1 MIEYIKDSDIK
12 ALKKYKYSSVDKSL
26 IQKYILNPYWCW
38 LVEKV
43 PLWVAPNLITLS
55 GFMFMVVSVC
65 LLVFYGSNWEQVPG
79 WLYVLWGVN
88 LFIYQSL
95 DAIDG
100 KQARRTGSS
109 GPLGELFDHGCD
121 AINTTLAFICILS
134 ALGIG
139 TSFLCVFTILAALTN
154 FYVSSW
160 ETYHTHTLFLSYIS
174 GPVEGIL
181 SGCAL
186 LITTGFVGPQFWS
199 QSFNQLLGTSYEYLN
214 FPMYQFICAV
224 IAILGLFNV
233 VCSSINVVNYTKN
246 HDESLAKKSLGLIPH
261 LFICAFVMLWTQ
273 SSSTL
278 ISNNLIPFFLF
289 IGFSFGHQ
297 VGLIILNHVAK
308 KPFPYWN
315 RMYNLVLGA
324 GLTCM
329 SVSTDFVGL
338 AGKYGIKL
346 FDTLVKVQKY
356 RDAVI
361 DLLKGEGLNVAL
373 FERYVMW
380 GLVIISFMMY
390 MEFALYVINRLCG
403 IFDINCLSIKHPKTT
418 MTSKVESPVYT
429 TTPIGK
435 KLISSPDSPL
445 VSRRRRNRM

>member
-55 GFMFMVVSVC
+55 GFMFMVFSVC
-65 LLVFYGSNWEQVPG
+65 MLIFYGPNWEQVPG
-79 WLYVLWGVN
+79 WLYVSWGIN

-139 TSFLCVFTILAALTN
+139 NTFLCVFTVLAALTN

-181 SGCAL
+181 SGCML
-186 LITTGFVGPQFWS
+186 LILTGFTGPQFWS
-199 QSFNQLLGTSYEYLN
+199 QTVNQLLGTTNENLN
-214 FPMYQFICAV
+214 FPLYNVVCSV
-224 IAILGLFNV
+224 IAILALFNV
-233 VCSSINVVNYTKN
+233 VCSSINVVNYTKGHN
-246 HDESLAKKSLGLIPH
+246 ESLAKKSLGLIPH
-261 LFICAFVMLWTQ
+261 LLLCAFVMLWTK

-278 ISNNLIPFFLF
+278 IENNLIPFFLF
-289 IGFSFGHQ
+289 IGFCFGHQ

-308 KPFPYWN
+308 KSFPYWN
-315 RMYNLVLGA
+315 RMYNLVLVA

-338 AGKYGIKL
+338 AGKYGIEL
-346 FDTLVKVQKY
+346 FSSLIKAQNY
-356 RDAVI
+356 RDAII
-361 DLLKGEGLNVAL
+361 DLLKGEGLNVVV

-380 GLVIISFMMY
+380 GLVIVSFMMY

-403 IFDINCLSIKHPKTT
+403 IFDINCLSIKHPKTNMST
-418 MTSKVESPVYT
+418 VAEKPVYT
-429 TTPIGK
+429 VGVDGK
-435 KLISSPDSPL
+435 KLISPESPL
-445 VSRRRRNRM
+445 LSRRRRNRM

>member
-55 GFMFMVVSVC
+55 GFMFMVFSVGM
-65 LLVFYGSNWEQVPG
+65 LILYGPNWEQVPG
-79 WLYVLWGVN
+79 WLYVSWGIN

-139 TSFLCVFTILAALTN
+139 NTFLCVFTILAALTN

-160 ETYHTHTLFLSYIS
+160 ETYHTHTLFLSYLS

-181 SGCAL
+181 SGCML
-186 LITTGFVGPQFWS
+186 LILTGFTGPQFWS
-199 QSFNQLLGTSYEYLN
+199 QTVNQLLGTTNENLN
-214 FPMYQFICAV
+214 FPLYNVVCSV
-224 IAILGLFNV
+224 IAILALFNV
-233 VCSSINVVNYTKN
+233 VCSSINVVNYSKGHN
-246 HDESLAKKSLGLIPH
+246 ESLLKKSVGILPH
-261 LFICAFVMLWTQ
+261 LFICAFVMLWTK

-278 ISNNLIPFFLF
+278 IENNLIPFFLF
-289 IGFSFGHQ
+289 IGFCFGHQ

-308 KPFPYWN
+308 KSFPYWN
-315 RMYNLVLGA
+315 RMYNLVLVA

-338 AGKYGIKL
+338 SQKYGINL
-346 FDTLVKVQKY
+346 FSSLVKAQNY

-361 DLLKGEGLNVAL
+361 DLLKGEGLNVAV

-380 GLVIISFMMY
+380 GLVVISFMMY

-403 IFDINCLSIKHPKTT
+403 IFDINCLSIKHPKTN
-418 MTSKVESPVYT
+418 MNAVAEKPVYT
-429 TTPIGK
+429 VGVDGK
-435 KLISSPDSPL
+435 KLISPESPL

>member
-26 IQKYILNPYWCW
+26 VTKYILNPYWCW

-43 PLWVAPNLITLS
+43 PVWVAPNLITLT
-55 GFMFMVVSVC
+55 GFMFMVFSIC
-65 LLVFYGSNWEQVPG
+65 LLTIFGPNWEEVPR
-79 WLYVLWGVN
+79 WIYVSWGIN

-121 AINTTLAFICILS
+121 AINTTLAFLCVLS
-134 ALGIG
+134 ALGVG
-139 TSFLCVFTILAALTN
+139 DSFTCVVTVLAALSN

-181 SGCAL
+181 SGCML
-186 LITTGFVGPQFWS
+186 LIATGFVGPKFWS
-199 QSFNQLLGTSYEYLN
+199 NTINQVLGTSNQYLN
-214 FPMYQFICAV
+214 FPFYQLVSALIVAV
-224 IAILGLFNV
+224 ALFNV
-233 VCSSINVVNYTKN
+233 ICSAINVVNYTKD
-246 HDESLAKKSLGLIPH
+246 HKESLAKKSLGLVPH
-261 LFICAFVMLWTQ
+261 LFICGFVMLWAK

-278 ISNNLIPFFLF
+278 IAHNLLPFFLF
-289 IGFSFGHQ
+289 VGFCFGHQ
-297 VGLIILNHVAK
+297 VGLIILYHVSK
-308 KPFPYWN
+308 KSFPYWN
-315 RMYNLVLGA
+315 RMYNLLLGA

-338 AGKYGIKL
+338 AEKYGITL
-346 FDTLVKVQKY
+346 FSTLVKVQNY
-356 RDAVI
+356 RDAII
-361 DLLKGEGLNVAL
+361 DLLKGEGLNVIV

-380 GLVIISFMMY
+380 GLFAVAFMMY

-403 IFDINCLSIKHPKTT
+403 IFDINCLSIKHPKVNMDAKTE
-418 MTSKVESPVYT
+418 KPVYT
-429 TTPIGK
+429 VGSTGK
-435 KLISSPDSPL
+435 KLISQESPL

>member
-43 PLWVAPNLITLS
+43 PIWVAPNLITLS
-55 GFMFMVVSVC
+55 GFMFMVVSIG
-65 LLVFYGSNWEQVPG
+65 LLLMFGSNWEEVPR
-79 WLYVLWGVN
+79 WVYVCWGIN

-121 AINTTLAFICILS
+121 AINTTLAFLCILS

-139 TSFLCVFTILAALTN
+139 NTFTCVLTVLAALTN

-181 SGCAL
+181 SGCIL
-186 LITTGFVGPQFWS
+186 LITTGFVGPKFWS
-199 QSFNQLLGTSYEYLN
+199 NSINQMIGTSSEYLN
-214 FPMYQFICAV
+214 FPFYNLVCSV
-224 IAILGLFNV
+224 IGVMALFNV
-233 VCSSINVVNYTKN
+233 VCSAINVVNYTKDHN
-246 HDESLAKKSLGLIPH
+246 ESLLKKSLGLVPH
-261 LFICAFVMLWTQ
+261 LFICGFVMLWAK

-278 ISNNLIPFFLF
+278 IENNLLPFFLF
-289 IGFSFGHQ
+289 IGFCFGHQ
-297 VGLIILNHVAK
+297 VGLIILYHVAK
-308 KPFPYWN
+308 KSFPYWN
-315 RMYNLVLGA
+315 RMYNFLVAAGLVL
-324 GLTCM
+324 
-329 SVSTDFVGL
+329 
-338 AGKYGIKL
+338 
-346 FDTLVKVQKY
+346 KVQNY
-356 RDAVI
+356 RDAII
-361 DLLKGEGLNVAL
+361 DLLKGEGLNVVV
-373 FERYVMW
+373 FERYIMW
-380 GLVIISFMMY
+380 GLFAVAFMMY

-403 IFDINCLSIKHPKTT
+403 IFDINCLSIKHPKINMNT
-418 MTSKVESPVYT
+418 KNEKPVYT
-429 TTPIGK
+429 VSTVGK
-435 KLISSPDSPL
+435 KLISTEAPL

>member
-55 GFMFMVVSVC
+55 GFMFMVFSVGM
-65 LLVFYGSNWEQVPG
+65 LILYGSNWEQVPG
-79 WLYVLWGVN
+79 WLYVSWGIN

-139 TSFLCVFTILAALTN
+139 NTFLCVFTILAALTN
-154 FYVSSW
+154 FYISSW

-181 SGCAL
+181 SGCML
-186 LITTGFVGPQFWS
+186 LILTGFTGPQFWS
-199 QSFNQLLGTSYEYLN
+199 QTVNQLLGTANENLN
-214 FPMYQFICAV
+214 FPLYTAV
-224 IAILGLFNV
+224 CVLIAIMALFNI
-233 VCSSINVVNYTKN
+233 VCSSINVVNYSKGHN
-246 HDESLAKKSLGLIPH
+246 ESLAKKSLGLLPH
-261 LFICAFVMLWTQ
+261 IFLCAFVMLWTK

-278 ISNNLIPFFLF
+278 IGYNLLPFFLF
-289 IGFSFGHQ
+289 IGFCFGHQ

-308 KPFPYWN
+308 KSFPYWN
-315 RMYNLVLGA
+315 RMYNLVLVA

-338 AGKYGIKL
+338 AEKYGIKL
-346 FDTLVKVQKY
+346 FSSLVKAQNY
-356 RDAVI
+356 RDAII
-361 DLLKGEGLNVAL
+361 DLLKGEGLNVAV

-380 GLVIISFMMY
+380 GLVAISFMMY

-403 IFDINCLSIKHPKTT
+403 IFDINCLSIKHPKTNMNT
-418 MTSKVESPVYT
+418 VAEKPVYT
-429 TTPIGK
+429 VGADGK
-435 KLISSPDSPL
+435 KLISPESPL

>member
-43 PLWVAPNLITLS
+43 PLWIAPNLITLS
-55 GFMFMVVSVC
+55 GFMFMVFSVA
-65 LLVFYGSNWEQVPG
+65 LLIAYGSNWEQVPG
-79 WLYVLWGVN
+79 WLYVSWGIN

-121 AINTTLAFICILS
+121 AINTTLAFICVIS

-139 TSFLCVFTILAALTN
+139 RSFLSVCTILAALTN

-181 SGCAL
+181 SGCIL
-186 LITTGFVGPQFWS
+186 LITTGFTGPQFWS
-199 QSFNQLLGTSYEYLN
+199 QTVNQILGTTNENLN
-214 FPMYQFICAV
+214 FPFYNVVCAL
-224 IAILGLFNV
+224 IAVMALFNI
-233 VCSSINVVNYTKN
+233 VCSSINVVNYTKDHN
-246 HDESLAKKSLGLIPH
+246 ESLAKKAVGIIPH
-261 LFICAFVMLWTQ
+261 FFICAFVMLWSK

-278 ISNNLIPFFLF
+278 IENNLIPFYLF
-289 IGFSFGHQ
+289 IGFCFGHQ
-297 VGLIILNHVAK
+297 VGLIVLNHVAK

-315 RMYNLVLGA
+315 RMYNLVLVA

-338 AGKYGIKL
+338 AQKYGINL
-346 FDTLVKVQKY
+346 FNSLVKAQNY
-356 RDAVI
+356 RDAII
-361 DLLKGEGLNVAL
+361 DLLKGEGLKVAV

-380 GLVIISFMMY
+380 GLVVISFMMY

-403 IFDINCLSIKHPKTT
+403 IFDINCLSIKHPKINMNTT
-418 MTSKVESPVYT
+418 VENPVYT
-429 TTPIGK
+429 VGVDGK
-435 KLISSPDSPL
+435 KLISPDSPL
-445 VSRRRRNRM
+445 GSRRRRNRL

>member
-38 LVEKV
+38 LVQRV
-43 PLWVAPNLITLS
+43 PEWVAPNLITLS
-55 GFMFMVVSVC
+55 GFMFMVFSIC
-65 LLVFYGSNWEQVPG
+65 LLLVYGPNWEEVPR
-79 WLYVLWGVN
+79 WIYICWGIN

-121 AINTTLAFICILS
+121 AINTTLAFLCILS

-139 TSFLCVFTILAALTN
+139 NTFTCVCTVLAALTN

-181 SGCAL
+181 SGCML
-186 LITTGFVGPQFWS
+186 LIATGFVGPKFW
-199 QSFNQLLGTSYEYLN
+199 NNNLNELLGTSSPYLDYKLYH
-214 FPMYQFICAV
+214 FVCLT
-224 IAILGLFNV
+224 IALTALFNI
-233 VCSSINVVNYTKN
+233 VCSAINVYNYSKN
-246 HDESLAKKSLGLIPH
+246 NKESLAKKSLGLIPH
-261 LFICAFVMLWTQ
+261 LFICVFVMLWAK

-278 ISNNLIPFFLF
+278 IENNLVPFFLF
-289 IGFSFGHQ
+289 VGFCFGHQ
-297 VGLIILNHVAK
+297 VGLIILYHVAK
-308 KPFPYWN
+308 KSFPYWN
-315 RMYNLVLGA
+315 RMYNLLIIA

-329 SVSTDFVGL
+329 SFSTDFVGL
-338 AGKYGIKL
+338 AQNYGI
-346 FDTLVKVQKY
+346 TLYSPLAKVQNY
-356 RDAVI
+356 RDAII
-361 DLLKGEGLNVAL
+361 DLLKGEGLKVAV

-380 GLVIISFMMY
+380 GLFAIAFMMY
-390 MEFALYVINRLCG
+390 MEFALYVINRLCS
-403 IFDINCLSIKHPKTT
+403 IFDINCLSIKHPKTSMIT
-418 MTSKVESPVYT
+418 NNEKPVYT
-429 TTPIGK
+429 VGAEGK
-435 KLISSPDSPL
+435 KLISPESPL
-445 VSRRRRNRM
+445 VNRRRRNRM

>member
-38 LVEKV
+38 LVKRV
-43 PLWVAPNLITLS
+43 PEWVAPNLITLS
-55 GFMFMVVSVC
+55 GFMFMVFSIC
-65 LLVFYGSNWEQVPG
+65 LLLTYGPNWEEVPR
-79 WLYVLWGVN
+79 WIYVCWGIN

-121 AINTTLAFICILS
+121 AINTTLAFLCILS

-139 TSFLCVFTILAALTN
+139 NTFTCVCTVLAALTN

-181 SGCAL
+181 SGCIL
-186 LITTGFVGPQFWS
+186 LITTGFVGPKFWS
-199 QSFNQLLGTSYEYLN
+199 NTLNQLFGTSSPYLDCT
-214 FPMYQFICAV
+214 MYKFACV
-224 IAILGLFNV
+224 FIAITALFNV
-233 VCSSINVVNYTKN
+233 VCSAINVINYSKN
-246 HDESLAKKSLGLIPH
+246 NKESLVKKSLGLIPH
-261 LFICAFVMLWTQ
+261 LFICAFVMLWSK

-278 ISNNLIPFFLF
+278 IENNLIPFFLF
-289 IGFSFGHQ
+289 IGFCFGHQ
-297 VGLIILNHVAK
+297 VGLIILYHVAK
-308 KPFPYWN
+308 KSFPYWN
-315 RMYNLVLGA
+315 RMYNLLLIA
-324 GLTCM
+324 GVTCM
-329 SVSTDFVGL
+329 SFSTDFVGL
-338 AGKYGIKL
+338 AKNYGISL
-346 FDTLVKVQKY
+346 YAPLVKVQNY
-356 RDAVI
+356 RDAII
-361 DLLKGEGLNVAL
+361 DLLKGEGLNVAV

-380 GLVIISFMMY
+380 GLFAIAFMMY

-403 IFDINCLSIKHPKTT
+403 IFDINCLSIKHPKTS
-418 MTSKVESPVYT
+418 MNVNNEKPLYMIGAE
-429 TTPIGK
+429 GK
-435 KLISSPDSPL
+435 KLISPESPL
-445 VSRRRRNRM
+445 GSRRRRNRM